1 MILSIINLL
10 YEKAL
15 ESIIDQQLSAIIVK
29 GNKILSKPYCNI
41 PCTKLK
47 NITVSSI
54 HAETNTIINYF
65 GKSFYFDKE
74 GNLIYNSNE
83 LLKKRRKINI
93 FVIRIN
99 KNGDICNARPCND
112 CLNIMKCVGIRK
124 VFYSVSKDNIICEN
138 VKDMISIHISSVKR
152 QQIIY
157 NSNTDDILKYYEN
170 LLKKYFPLSIKEK
183 NLDNFIKYNLMTI
196 LPDYKYEFIVDNIK
210 RYIIIINLNNIVI
223 VKAEII

>member
-65 GKSFYFDKE
+65 GKSFYM
-74 GNLIYNSNE
+74 IYDYYGLVFKLETFNSE
-83 LLKKRRKINI
+83 T
-93 FVIRIN
+93 VEQY
-99 KNGDICNARPCND
+99 DISAT
-112 CLNIMKCVGIRK
+112 K
-124 VFYSVSKDNIICEN
+124 
-138 VKDMISIHISSVKR
+138 
-152 QQIIY
+152 
-157 NSNTDDILKYYEN
+157 
-170 LLKKYFPLSIKEK
+170 
-183 NLDNFIKYNLMTI
+183 
-196 LPDYKYEFIVDNIK
+196 
-210 RYIIIINLNNIVI
+210 
-223 VKAEII
+223 